1 MYGKPKGY
9 FLKGGSKMLVG
20 SYKNTIDTKGRVFLP
35 AKFRSYLGERIIIVK
50 GAEGCL
56 VVYTEE
62 KYMEYIE
69 RLRKNGETAAKKYL
83 RYLNLSAAS
92 IEPDAQ
98 GRILLTSELREHACL
113 DKDVLFVGMYDTVEI
128 WNEEKAQMSVV
139 GESSDAIDDYLI
151 ANGF

>member
-1 MYGKPKGY
+1 MIPKKY
-9 FLKGGSKMLVG
+9 TEGGTKMLGG

-62 KYMEYIE
+62 KYTEYIE

-83 RYLNLSAAS
+83 RYLNLTAAS

-98 GRILLTSELREHACL
+98 GRILLTNELREHAGL
-113 DKDVLFVGMYDTVEI
+113 TKDVLFVGMYDTVEI
-128 WNEEKAQMSVV
+128 WNEEKAEMSVM

>member
-1 MYGKPKGY
+1 
-9 FLKGGSKMLVG
+9 MLVG
-20 SYKNTIDTKGRVFLP
+20 SYKNTIDAKGRVFLP

-62 KYMEYIE
+62 KYTEYIE

-83 RYLNLSAAS
+83 RFLNLSAVS

-98 GRILLTSELREHACL
+98 GRILLTNELREHADL

-128 WNEEKAQMSVV
+128 WNEEKAQSSVV
-139 GESSDAIDDYLI
+139 GESSDAIDEYLI

>member
-1 MYGKPKGY
+1 
-9 FLKGGSKMLVG
+9 MLVG

-35 AKFRSYLGERIIIVK
+35 AKFRSYLGERIIVVK

-83 RYLNLSAAS
+83 RYLNLTAAS

-98 GRILLTSELREHACL
+98 GRVLLTSELREHASL
-113 DKDVLFVGMYDTVEI
+113 EKEVLFVGMYDTVEI
-128 WNEEKAQMSVV
+128 WNEEKAQKSVV

>member
-1 MYGKPKGY
+1 
-9 FLKGGSKMLVG
+9 MLVG

-35 AKFRSYLGERIIIVK
+35 AKFRSYLGERIIVVK

-62 KYMEYIE
+62 KYMEYID

-83 RYLNLSAAS
+83 RYLNLTAAS
-92 IEPDAQ
+92 IEPDSQ
-98 GRILLTSELREHACL
+98 GRVLLTSELREHASL
-113 DKDVLFVGMYDTVEI
+113 EKEVLFVGMYDTVEI
-128 WNEEKAQMSVV
+128 WNEEKAQKSVV

>member
-1 MYGKPKGY
+1 MIPKKY
-9 FLKGGSKMLVG
+9 TEGGTKMLVG

-62 KYMEYIE
+62 KYTEYIE

-83 RYLNLSAAS
+83 RYLNLTAAS

-98 GRILLTSELREHACL
+98 GRILLTNELREHAGL
-113 DKDVLFVGMYDTVEI
+113 TKDVLFVGMYDTVEI
-128 WNEEKAQMSVV
+128 WNEEKAEMSVM
-139 GESSDAIDDYLI
+139 GESSDAIDNYLI

>member
-1 MYGKPKGY
+1 
-9 FLKGGSKMLVG
+9 MLVG
-20 SYKNTIDTKGRVFLP
+20 SYKNTIDAKGRVFLP

-62 KYMEYIE
+62 KFTEYIE

-83 RYLNLSAAS
+83 RYLNLTAAS

-98 GRILLTSELREHACL
+98 GRILLTNELREHAGL
-113 DKDVLFVGMYDTVEI
+113 TKDVLFVGMYDTVEI
-128 WNEEKAQMSVV
+128 WNEEKAEMSVM
-139 GESSDAIDDYLI
+139 GESSDAIDNYLI

>member
-1 MYGKPKGY
+1 
-9 FLKGGSKMLVG
+9 MLVG
-20 SYKNTIDTKGRVFLP
+20 SYKNTIDAKGRVFLP

-62 KYMEYIE
+62 KYTEYIE

-83 RYLNLSAAS
+83 RFLNLSAVS

-98 GRILLTSELREHACL
+98 GRILLTNELREHADL

-128 WNEEKAQMSVV
+128 WNEEKAQNSVV
-139 GESSDAIDDYLI
+139 GESSDAIDEYLI

>member
-1 MYGKPKGY
+1 
-9 FLKGGSKMLVG
+9 MLVG

-35 AKFRSYLGERIIIVK
+35 AKFRSYLGERIIVVK

-62 KYMEYIE
+62 KYMEYID

-83 RYLNLSAAS
+83 RYLNLTAAS

-98 GRILLTSELREHACL
+98 GRVLLTSELREHACL
-113 DKDVLFVGMYDTVEI
+113 EKEVLFVGMYDTVEI
-128 WNEEKAQMSVV
+128 WNEEKAQESVV

>member
-1 MYGKPKGY
+1 
-9 FLKGGSKMLVG
+9 MLVG

-83 RYLNLSAAS
+83 RYLNLTASS

-98 GRILLTSELREHACL
+98 GRILLTNELREHAGL

-128 WNEEKAQMSVV
+128 WNEEKAQMSVM
-139 GESSDAIDDYLI
+139 GESSDVIDDYLI

>member
-1 MYGKPKGY
+1 
-9 FLKGGSKMLVG
+9 MLVG
-20 SYKNTIDTKGRVFLP
+20 SYKNSIDAKGRVFLP

-50 GAEGCL
+50 GADGCL
-56 VVYTEE
+56 VIYTEE

-83 RYLNLSAAS
+83 RYLNLTAVSV
-92 IEPDAQ
+92 EPDAQ
-98 GRILLTSELREHACL
+98 GRILLTSELRDHAGL

-128 WNEEKAQMSVV
+128 WNEENAQKSVMN
-139 GESSDAIDDYLI
+139 ESSDAIDDYLI

>member
-1 MYGKPKGY
+1 
-9 FLKGGSKMLVG
+9 MLVG

-62 KYMEYIE
+62 KYMEYID

-83 RYLNLSAAS
+83 RSLNLTAVR

-98 GRILLTSELREHACL
+98 GRILLTNELREHAAL

-128 WNEEKAQMSVV
+128 WNEENAQKSVMD
-139 GESSDAIDDYLI
+139 ESSDAIDNYLI

>member
-1 MYGKPKGY
+1 
-9 FLKGGSKMLVG
+9 MLVG

-35 AKFRSYLGERIIIVK
+35 AKFRSYLGERIIVVK

-83 RYLNLSAAS
+83 RYLNLTAAS

-98 GRILLTSELREHACL
+98 GRVLLTSELREHASL
-113 DKDVLFVGMYDTVEI
+113 EKEVLFVGMYDTMEI
-128 WNEEKAQMSVV
+128 WNEEKAQKSVV

>member
-1 MYGKPKGY
+1 
-9 FLKGGSKMLVG
+9 MLVG
-20 SYKNTIDTKGRVFLP
+20 SYKNTIDNKGRVFLP
-35 AKFRSYLGERIIIVK
+35 AKFRSYLGERIIVVK

-83 RYLNLSAAS
+83 RYLNLTAAS

-98 GRILLTSELREHACL
+98 GRMLLTSELREHASL
-113 DKDVLFVGMYDTVEI
+113 EKEVLFVGMYDTVEI
-128 WNEEKAQMSVV
+128 WNEEKAQKSVV